1 MDNETPA
8 EAAQRLE
15 AALTRI
21 AQAAAVQAAAQNAR
35 LPSGA
40 PRAGETTVPAAVG
53 ARLDT
58 IIAGLRAALA
68 GKLDPT
74 D

>member
-15 AALTRI
+15 VALTRI
-21 AQAAAVQAAAQNAR
+21 AQAAAQRPRRPGDAPATDEAA
-35 LPSGA
+35 
-40 PRAGETTVPAAVG
+40 VPAAVA

-68 GKLDPT
+68 GNPDPT